1 MIERFEISI
10 LLDFYGDLLTEK
22 QREIM
27 DLYFNDDLSLAE
39 ISENNN
45 TSRQAIHDIIKR
57 CQKLLL
63 DYENKLGLMKL
74 NNNAKAKKKGLLSK
88 VDSLNDK
95 ITDLE
100 MKNMI
105 EEIKSDIIELF

>member
-1 MIERFEISI
+1 MVERFEISI

-22 QREIM
+22 QRVIM
-27 DLYFNDDLSLAE
+27 ELYFNDDLSLAE

-63 DYENKLGLMKL
+63 DYEDKLGLMKL
-74 NNNAKAKKKGLLSK
+74 NNDMMTRKKELLNK
-88 VDSLNDK
+88 IDNLNEKINDSEL
-95 ITDLE
+95 
-100 MKNMI
+100 KNI
-105 EEIKSDIIELF
+105 IKEIKSDINDLL

>member
-1 MIERFEISI
+1 MIERFEITI

-27 DLYFNDDLSLAE
+27 EMYFNDDLSLAE

-57 CQKLLL
+57 CQKSLL
-63 DYENKLGLMKL
+63 DYEDKLGLMKA
-74 NNNAKAKKKGLLSK
+74 NNDMKAKKKEIFSK
-88 VDSLNDK
+88 IESLNEK
-95 ITDLE
+95 IDDSELRN
-100 MKNMI
+100 KI
-105 EEIKSDIIELF
+105 EEIKNDINDLF